1 MHESGSIPLNE
12 EKRALRSGT
21 KWKEKGGWGKKVIS
35 QKKKKKEGKGYLGP
49 GYLWSGAATATGFI
63 LQIASSSE
71 E

>member
-1 MHESGSIPLNE
+1 MAQNG
-12 EKRALRSGT
+12 RR
-21 KWKEKGGWGKKVIS
+21 KEGGARKS
-35 QKKKKKEGKGYLGP
+35 LAKKKKKEGKGYLGP